1 MKNNKLIISI
11 LLSVGIVI
19 LLNILSSRLFFRA
32 DFTADKRFTLS
43 KATKDIVRNLEDP
56 VTVTAYFTKDLPAAI
71 VQTRDEFKDM
81 LIEYTNLSKGNLVYE
96 FVDPGDDP
104 KIEQELGQKGIAPR
118 ILNVREKD
126 QNVQKKVYL
135 SAVVQ
140 YGDKEEIIPLIL
152 PGASMEYDL
161 STSIKKVVVDE
172 KPLVGIIQGHGE
184 PGIADMG
191 QAVEA
196 LEVLYNVDAVTLS
209 DTAHLEKYTTLAII
223 APKDSI
229 PDSDFALID
238 NYMDN
243 GGNVYVAID
252 RVDGNLQ
259 ESRGMAINTGLETW
273 LQKKGIKVSDQFII
287 DNSCNNI
294 TVVQQQGFFKFQTQM
309 KFPYLPIL
317 TNFADHPISKGLEAL
332 MMKFASPVEFTG
344 DTSIHATPLV
354 FSSNI
359 SGKQTA
365 PVYFDIQRKWTKSD
379 FTQPSIPVA
388 YAFEGPLSMN
398 KDSKMVVIGDG
409 DFAENGSG
417 QQAQQINPDNVN
429 MMVNSIDWL
438 SDDTGLIELR
448 TKGITSRPLDQ
459 IEDGRKTFLK
469 YLNFLLPVLLIIIYG
484 VFRGQRTR
492 TLRYKRMQDNFV
504 N

>member
-1 MKNNKLIISI
+1 MKNNKLLISLI
-11 LLSVGIVI
+11 LSVGIIV
-19 LLNILSSRLFFRA
+19 LVNVLSSRLFLRA
-32 DFTADKRFTLS
+32 DFTADKRYTLS

-71 VQTRDEFKDM
+71 VQTKNEFKEM
-81 LIEYTNLSKGNLVYE
+81 LIEYTNLAKGNLVYE
-96 FVDPGDDP
+96 FVDPNEDP
-104 KIEQELGQKGIAPR
+104 QLEQELAQKGIAPR

-161 STSIKKVVVDE
+161 STAIKKVVVDE
-172 KPLVGIIQGHGE
+172 KPLIGIIGGHGE
-184 PGIADMG
+184 PAIADMS
-191 QAVEA
+191 QAVQA
-196 LEVLYNVDAVTLS
+196 LEVLYNVDQVTLS
-209 DTAHLEKYTTLAII
+209 DTAHLEKYTTLALI

-229 PDSDFALID
+229 SAADFSLLDS
-238 NYMDN
+238 YMDN

-252 RVDGNLQ
+252 RVDGDLQ
-259 ESRGMAINTGLETW
+259 TSQGKAINTGLETW
-273 LQKKGIKVSDQFII
+273 LQKKGINVNAQFVI

-294 TVVQQQGFFKFQTQM
+294 TVVQQQGYFKFQTQM

-317 TNFADHPISKGLEAL
+317 SNFADHPISKGLEAL
-332 MMKFASPVEFTG
+332 VLKFASPVEFVG

-354 FSSNI
+354 FSSTI
-359 SGKQTA
+359 SGTQSV
-365 PVYFDIQRKWTKSD
+365 PVYFDIQKKWTKAD
-379 FTQPSIPVA
+379 FTKPSIPVA
-388 YAFEGPLSMN
+388 YAFDGPLSMN
-398 KDSKMVVIGDG
+398 ANTKMVVVGDG
-409 DFAENGSG
+409 DFAVNGSG
-417 QQAQQINPDNVN
+417 QQQQQINPDNVN

-448 TKGITSRPLDQ
+448 TKGITNRPLDQ

-469 YLNFLLPVLLIIIYG
+469 YLNFLLPVLLIILYG

>member
-1 MKNNKLIISI
+1 MKKNKILISL
-11 LLSVGIVI
+11 LLSVGIII
-19 LLNILSSRLFFRA
+19 LVNVLSSRLFLRA

-43 KATKDIVRNLEDP
+43 EATKNIVRNLDEP
-56 VTVTAYFTKDLPAAI
+56 VTVTAYFTKDLPSAI
-71 VQTRDEFKDM
+71 VQTKDEFKDM

-96 FVDPGDDP
+96 FVNPNDDP

-135 SAVVQ
+135 AAVVQ
-140 YGDKEEIIPLIL
+140 YGDKEETIPLIL

-161 STSIKKVVVDE
+161 STAIKKVVVDE

-184 PGIADMG
+184 PAIADMS
-191 QAVEA
+191 QAVQS
-196 LEVLYNVDAVTLS
+196 LEVLYNVDPVTLS
-209 DTAHLEKYTTLAII
+209 DTAHLEKYTTLALI

-229 PDSDFALID
+229 PNADFTLLE

-243 GGNVYVAID
+243 GGNLYVAID
-252 RVDGNLQ
+252 RVNGDLQ
-259 ESRGMAINTGLETW
+259 NSQGTAVNTGLETW
-273 LQKKGIKVSDQFII
+273 LQKKGIKVTDQFVI
-287 DNSCNNI
+287 DNSCSNI
-294 TVVQQQGFFKFQTQM
+294 TVVQQQGYFKFQTQM
-309 KFPYLPIL
+309 KFPYLPVM
-317 TNFADHPISKGLEAL
+317 TKFADHPISKGLEAL
-332 MMKFASPVEFTG
+332 VLKFASPVEFSG

-359 SGKQTA
+359 SGKQSV
-365 PVYFDIQRKWTKSD
+365 PVYFNIQKKWTKAD

-398 KDSKMVVIGDG
+398 AKTKMVVIGDG
-409 DFAENGSG
+409 DFAVNGSG
-417 QQAQQINPDNVN
+417 QQQQQINADNVN

-448 TKGITSRPLDQ
+448 TKGITNRPLDQ
-459 IEDGRKTFLK
+459 IDDGRKTFLK

-484 VFRGQRTR
+484 IFRGQRTR

>member
-1 MKNNKLIISI
+1 MKNKKILISL
-11 LLSVGIVI
+11 LLSVGIII
-19 LLNILSSRLFFRA
+19 LVNVLSSRLFLRA

-43 KATKDIVRNLEDP
+43 DATKNIVRNLDEP
-56 VTVTAYFTKDLPAAI
+56 VTVTAYFTKDLPSAI
-71 VQTRDEFKDM
+71 VQTKDEFKDM
-81 LIEYTNLSKGNLVYE
+81 LIEYTNMAKGNLVYE
-96 FVDPGDDP
+96 FVNPNDDP

-135 SAVVQ
+135 AAVVQ
-140 YGDKEEIIPLIL
+140 YGDKEEPIPLIL

-161 STSIKKVVVDE
+161 STAIKKVVVDE

-184 PGIADMG
+184 PAIADMS
-191 QAVEA
+191 QAVQS

-209 DTAHLEKYTTLAII
+209 DTAHLKKYTTLALI

-229 PDSDFALID
+229 SDADFALLD
-238 NYMDN
+238 KYMDN

-252 RVDGNLQ
+252 RVNGDLQ
-259 ESRGMAINTGLETW
+259 TSQGTAVTTGLETW
-273 LQKKGIKVSDQFII
+273 LKQKGINVADQFVV
-287 DNSCNNI
+287 DNSCSNI
-294 TVVQQQGFFKFQTQM
+294 TVVQQQGYFKFQTQM
-309 KFPYLPIL
+309 KFPYLPVM

-332 MMKFASPVEFTG
+332 VLKFASPVTFSG

-354 FSSNI
+354 YSSNI
-359 SGKQTA
+359 SGKESA
-365 PVYFDIQRKWTKSD
+365 PVYFNIQKKWTKSD

-388 YAFEGPLSMN
+388 YALEGPLSMN
-398 KDSKMVVIGDG
+398 AKTKMVVIGDG
-409 DFAENGSG
+409 DFAVNGSG
-417 QQAQQINPDNVN
+417 QKQQQINPDNVN

-448 TKGITSRPLDQ
+448 TKGITNRPLDQ

-469 YLNFLLPVLLIIIYG
+469 YLNFLLPILLIIIYG
-484 VFRGQRTR
+484 IFRGQRTR